1 MGLPRFNPDGD
12 LPAGVYLA
20 SLKEIIDRFGRGTQQ
35 REIVTTRLTRI
46 YELARSTGRLERF
59 IIFGS
64 YVTAKPKPNDVDVLL
79 VMSPQF
85 LYPECGEE
93 TAPLFD
99 HIRAQTEFGAS
110 VFVIRA
116 SSIILETVDEF
127 IAYWQTK
134 RDKTLRGI
142 VEII

>member
-1 MGLPRFNPDGD
+1 MGLPRFNSDGD
-12 LPAGVYLA
+12 LPAGVYQA
-20 SLKEIIDRFGRGTQQ
+20 SLQEVVDRFGHRTRQ
-35 REIVTTRLTRI
+35 RQIVTTRLTRI
-46 YELARSTGRLERF
+46 YELARRTGKLERF

-64 YVTAKPKPNDVDVLL
+64 YVTAKREPNAVDVLL
-79 VMSPQF
+79 VMNKEF
-85 LYPECGEE
+85 LYPQCGED

-110 VFVIRA
+110 VFAIRA

-134 RDKTLRGI
+134 RDKSARGI
-142 VEII
+142 VEIV